1 MKILIKYGRRISD
14 IFQKAALSAYAGQSA
29 FFMML
34 SFFPFLLFFF
44 SVLNL
49 TPLSQEDF
57 TIWLLTV
64 VPEAFEDFVKGFTQE
79 IYKGSTGRISITMLF
94 AIFLSSKAFLSL
106 QQGMNAVY
114 EVKEQ
119 RNYIL
124 LRIYGMIY
132 SLILALILVFMLA
145 LMVFGNWIH
154 MHFLAKLPLIGELAD
169 RILNFRILIMFTQDK
184 AIYLQMA
191 SRILNFRILISSL
204 VLFVFM
210 WLIYVFLPNQK
221 QKWRAQI
228 PGAIFASVGWVVFSY
243 GFSIY
248 VDRYSNYSSF
258 YGATTTIALAMVW
271 LYGCMYMIFLGGLIN
286 RLIED

>member
-1 MKILIKYGRRISD
+1 MISD

-154 MHFLAKLPLIGELAD
+154 MHFLAKIPFPLTIFLIIIYPLFRYFRLYFSYDLTHSFSAMRKMSQNVRWTFVLRRPKRSGELD
-169 RILNFRILIMFTQDK
+169 L
-184 AIYLQMA
+184 
-191 SRILNFRILISSL
+191 
-204 VLFVFM
+204 
-210 WLIYVFLPNQK
+210 
-221 QKWRAQI
+221 
-228 PGAIFASVGWVVFSY
+228 GARTASV
-243 GFSIY
+243 
-248 VDRYSNYSSF
+248 
-258 YGATTTIALAMVW
+258 LH
-271 LYGCMYMIFLGGLIN
+271 
-286 RLIED
+286 

>member
-1 MKILIKYGRRISD
+1 MKKRKRIEIMKILIKYGRRISD

-79 IYKGSTGRISITMLF
+79 IYKGSTGRISITILF

-169 RILNFRILIMFTQDK
+169 RILNFRILI
-184 AIYLQMA
+184 
-191 SRILNFRILISSL
+191 SGLI
-204 VLFVFM
+204 LFVFM

-221 QKWRAQI
+221 QTWRAQI
-228 PGAIFASVGWVVFSY
+228 PGAVFSSVGWVAFSY

-248 VDRYSNYSSF
+248 VDYFSNYSSF
-258 YGATTTIALAMVW
+258 YGATTTIVLAMVW
-271 LYGCMYMIFLGGLIN
+271 LYGCMYMIFIGGLIN
-286 RLIED
+286 RLIEE

>member
-1 MKILIKYGRRISD
+1 MKKQKRIEIMKILIKYGRRISD
-14 IFQKAALSAYAGQSA
+14 IFQKAELSAYAGQSA

-169 RILNFRILIMFTQDK
+169 RILNFRILI
-184 AIYLQMA
+184 
-191 SRILNFRILISSL
+191 SGLI
-204 VLFVFM
+204 LFVFM

-221 QKWRAQI
+221 QTWRAQI
-228 PGAIFASVGWVVFSY
+228 PGAVFSSVGWVAFSY

-248 VDRYSNYSSF
+248 VDYFSNYSSF

-286 RLIED
+286 RLIEE

>member
-1 MKILIKYGRRISD
+1 MKKRKRIEIMKILIKYGRRISD

-64 VPEAFEDFVKGFTQE
+64 VPEAFEDVVKGFTQE

-169 RILNFRILIMFTQDK
+169 RILNFRILI
-184 AIYLQMA
+184 
-191 SRILNFRILISSL
+191 SGLI
-204 VLFVFM
+204 LFVFM

-221 QKWRAQI
+221 QTWRAQI
-228 PGAIFASVGWVVFSY
+228 PGAVFSSVGWVAFSY

-248 VDRYSNYSSF
+248 VDYFSNYSSF

-286 RLIED
+286 RLIEE

>member
-1 MKILIKYGRRISD
+1 MKNRKRVEIMKILIKYGRRISD

-79 IYKGSTGRISITMLF
+79 IYKGSTGRISITILF

-169 RILNFRILIMFTQDK
+169 RILNFRILI
-184 AIYLQMA
+184 
-191 SRILNFRILISSL
+191 SGLI
-204 VLFVFM
+204 LFVFM

-221 QKWRAQI
+221 QTWRAQI
-228 PGAIFASVGWVVFSY
+228 PGAVFSSVGWVAFSY

-248 VDRYSNYSSF
+248 VDYFSNYSSF

-286 RLIED
+286 RLIEE